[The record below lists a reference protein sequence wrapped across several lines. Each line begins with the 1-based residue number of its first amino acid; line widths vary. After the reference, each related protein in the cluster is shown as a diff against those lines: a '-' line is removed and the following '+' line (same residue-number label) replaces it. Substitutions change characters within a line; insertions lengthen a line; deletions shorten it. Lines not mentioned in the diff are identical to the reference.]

1 MTLPDHLLAKLKEQG
16 LDISGPWQ
24 EGKRGWLGRFTVSRG
39 RREAEGGISVLEGPI
54 LWIYEEYGFWFAEKH
69 ECVPGPGPT
78 DFRCKHATAEEAVDR
93 LLQYF
98 CSQECGPCQTPMSDE
113 GHDQAPAV
121 YPATCTGAS
130 AVPRRVD

>member
-1 MTLPDHLLAKLKEQG
+1 MMLPDHLLAKLKEQG

-24 EGKRGWLGRFTVSRG
+24 AGKRGWLGRFTVSRG
-39 RREAEGGISVLEGPI
+39 RWEAEGGITVLEGPV
-54 LWIYEEYGFWFAEKH
+54 LWIYEEDGFWFAEKH

-98 CSQECGPCQTPMSDE
+98 CSQECGP
-113 GHDQAPAV
+113 
-121 YPATCTGAS
+121 
-130 AVPRRVD
+130 R